1 VMIGR
6 GAILRPDLMHRIKT
20 GNDALQWNELQPWVV
35 DFFQQLRDRMEPQH
49 APKRL
54 KQWLGMLRTAYPEA
68 EILYQQL
75 RAERDPV
82 AVAKILAAQGF
93 E

>member
-1 VMIGR
+1 
-6 GAILRPDLMHRIKT
+6 
-20 GNDALQWNELQPWVV
+20 

-68 EILYQQL
+68 EILYQKL

-82 AVAKILAAQGF
+82 AVAKILAAQDFVNCTDSIFQHGQNDIG
-93 E
+93 